1 MYRQKYD
8 LRQGARFSQLIGCIY
23 PVEFRH
29 RNVSDDHIRLQ
40 FPGSFD
46 QGFTVPHTPD
56 HIEGWLQE
64 TLNQLQKGAVVIG
77 QEYSNFLQLGNP
89 QGPGRRV
96 IAFVSMASYPGWRR
110 RTKLEMDLA
119 KGVPSKLAL

>member
-1 MYRQKYD
+1 MYRQKDD
-8 LRQGARFSQLIGCIY
+8 LRRGARFSQLIGCIY

-56 HIEGWLQE
+56 DIEGWLQE

-77 QEYSNFLQLGNP
+77 QEYSNFLQLVNP
-89 QGPGRRV
+89 QLPGPQL
-96 IAFVSMASYPGWRR
+96 IPSFSMPTYPH
-110 RTKLEMDLA
+110 
-119 KGVPSKLAL
+119 

>member
-1 MYRQKYD
+1 
-8 LRQGARFSQLIGCIY
+8 
-23 PVEFRH
+23 
-29 RNVSDDHIRLQ
+29 
-40 FPGSFD
+40 
-46 QGFTVPHTPD
+46 
-56 HIEGWLQE
+56 
-64 TLNQLQKGAVVIG
+64 VVIG